1 MTPVSNDADVQVA
14 TAEEIDTAIK
24 RTLDETGLS
33 FTELKSQAA
42 SGRFTSDR
50 ARRAWFV
57 VAPVARRG

>member
-1 MTPVSNDADVQVA
+1 VA